1 VKLVIKTKAAGR
13 KLSEVSAMM
22 VSTGTAYEVPAA
34 PDFAVTSG
42 KV

>member
-13 KLSEVSAMM
+13 KLSEVRAII
-22 VSTGTAYEVPAA
+22 VSTGTAYDVPAA
-34 PDFAVTSG
+34 PDLAVTSG